1 MLPERAFQ
9 SLGGKMTLEGGGDQP
24 APAQPTT
31 ATQYN
36 TNIPEYAKPYV
47 TNMLGATQQ
56 QLFNMDSSGAISGFK
71 PYQPYSSNV
80 NDYFAGFSPMQT
92 QAQQATANMQVPGQ
106 YNVATGIAGAAGMGS
121 LGAGQQYNQMATN
134 PYATQA
140 FMSPYQQNVTD
151 WQKQQAVMDYGRALP
166 GMGAAAS
173 NKGAFGGSRQA
184 IVEGEGQRNLQNTL
198 AGIQA
203 TGSQNAFQ
211 NAQQAQQFG
220 ANLGMTGY
228 NQALQGASTLANI
241 GGQELGA
248 QQGIASAQNAM
259 GAQQQALEQ
268 SKINQGIQN
277 YATQQ
282 QYPMMQLGM
291 MSNMLRGLPMQSTT
305 TQTYQA
311 APSTA
316 SQVVGS
322 AGALASAYKG
332 LTSKE
337 GGVIKGLAH
346 GGSIDGQGYAIGG
359 EIKQQ
364 LSMMSDDQL
373 QQIIRTSASNEIRAM
388 AAEILA
394 THRMAEQMTNR
405 PEAGIGQ
412 AGQTGQTEQGL
423 MAANTGDTFTSMA
436 DGGIIAFAPGGYTDD
451 ELAANRA
458 KLREEEKA
466 PVLTDAELAER
477 MAQPVIPG
485 LPAPTKA
492 EVRNIQPGPNA
503 SIEDYATYLGNIRT
517 NAGIGK
523 PREAERE
530 MLDKRMAARDSQ
542 ETSQNYFKAAEFFAK
557 MANTP
562 GGLLRSATE
571 AGAEVLPGFAKLRE
585 DQLKIREKD
594 AQIMA
599 DINEANRLDKLGLF
613 DQAAKLR
620 GEAQKLQGENAR
632 SKDEIAGREKVAGIT
647 GQFGLEGHK
656 LDAASREKVA
666 NIQAGMPSD
675 AKSKQAIYN
684 SYVKAVKAEH
694 PTWTSEKVEVEANR
708 LMQADSG
715 FALGRVAAAGDE
727 AEAKRFQNYAN
738 GKEGINLRTYQR
750 ERRGIET
757 IPPEKRTPQQVQQL
771 ENFIALE
778 EQELASLR
786 EMAKKVPRAAA
797 PSAAPIPT
805 APPPGSVTRIN

>member
-1 MLPERAFQ
+1 MRYNHFTMLPEQAFQ
-9 SLGGKMTLEGGGDQP
+9 SLGGKMTLEGGDSQP

-36 TNIPEYAKPYV
+36 TNVPEYAKPYV

-56 QLFNMDSSGAISGFK
+56 QLFNMDSSGGISGFK

-151 WQKQQAVMDYGRALP
+151 WQKQQAVMDYNR
-166 GMGAAAS
+166 GAPAAGSAAS
-173 NKGAFGGSRQA
+173 KAGAFGGSRQA
-184 IVEGEGQRNLQNTL
+184 IVESEANRSLQNQL

-220 ANLGMTGY
+220 ANLGLQGY

-277 YATQQ
+277 YATAQ
-282 QYPMMQLGM
+282 QYPMMQLGL
-291 MSNMLRGLPMQSTT
+291 MSNMLRGLPMQSTS

-316 SQVVGS
+316 SQIVGS
-322 AGALASAYKG
+322 AGALTSAYKG

-373 QQIIRTSASNEIRAM
+373 QQIMRTSASNEIRAM
-388 AAEILA
+388 AAELLA
-394 THRMAEQMTNR
+394 THRMAEQMTSN
-405 PEAGIGQ
+405 PEAG
-412 AGQTGQTEQGL
+412 QGL

-436 DGGIIAFAPGGYTDD
+436 DGGIIAFGGGDLVEEPITNAQKLTDD
-451 ELAANRA
+451 EMAA
-458 KLREEEKA
+458 
-466 PVLTDAELAER
+466 R
-477 MAQPVIPG
+477 MAEPVIPG

-492 EVRNIQPGPNA
+492 EARSIQPDANA
-503 SIEDYATYLGNIRT
+503 SIEDIANYLGTVRT
-517 NAGIGK
+517 KAGIGK

-542 ETSQNYFKAAEFFAK
+542 ETSQNWFKAAEFFAK

-585 DQLKIREKD
+585 EQLKIREKD
-594 AQIMA
+594 AQVMA

-632 SKDEIAGREKVAGIT
+632 SEAEIKGRKEVAGIT
-647 GQFGLEGHK
+647 AAGHVRGAEIGR
-656 LDAASREKVA
+656 DATLGAARIRENA
-666 NIQAGMPSD
+666 PS
-675 AKSKQAIYN
+675 AVKAEQAIYQN
-684 SYVKAVKAEH
+684 YVKAVGVEH
-694 PTWTSEKVEVEANR
+694 PDWTPEKVGVEAYSR
-708 LMQADSG
+708 MQADNR
-715 FALGRVAAAGDE
+715 FAGGKTDAALAAAQG
-727 AEAKRFQNYAN
+727 RTFVTLQN
-738 GKEGINLRTYQR
+738 KSDMRRLER
-750 ERRGIET
+750 EHREET
-757 IPPEKRTPQQVQQL
+757 DP
-771 ENFIALE
+771 
-778 EQELASLR
+778 
-786 EMAKKVPRAAA
+786 AKKAALANDITTLRAALQKAARDAVYGEETPA
-797 PSAAPIPT
+797 PSEAPIPT
-805 APPPGSVTRIN
+805 TPPPGSVTRIR